1 MRGLWSLE
9 SVAYEKQ
16 FHWYE
21 KQVGYSWLHYEY
33 RIYIRMQMSKV
44 ILGLDLGSNSI
55 GWALLKEKDG
65 KPNEIINI
73 GSRIF
78 TKAVEEKTPT
88 PKNVK
93 RRNAR
98 LSRRVTQRRA
108 RRKLRMLNYL
118 IKLNLLPQELTN
130 NPTPEI
136 LLNELGSPYLLR
148 AKALDSQLTKF
159 ELGRVLLHL
168 VQRRGFLSNRKTLLG
183 DMADD
188 PDVLDVLSE
197 LEGEDDNSSDRAKEE
212 TAFKADI
219 SKLKKTIS
227 DIGFRTLGEYLASLD
242 HHDCKRNRSRDGGH
256 LRTDRQMYR
265 DELNLIWEQQ
275 KQYHNALTD
284 TVNIQIE
291 EIIFKQRPLKLNPD
305 RIGKCSLETNRK
317 RAKIARLECQ
327 RFRYLQDINNL
338 QYFNYYT
345 EKSTSLDDSAK
356 QKLVHLFET
365 TANIS
370 FAGIRKAL
378 GFDKTTEFNLENG
391 NKKLKGNITACEIRK
406 QLPEWDSLDDSK
418 QHALVEDLLTINK
431 KSVLKNRLTG
441 HWGFSANT
449 AVQLCLL
456 EFEPGHSNHS
466 AKAIGKMLPFLQQG
480 QIYSDA
486 RISAEYGYEVTKIN
500 VADKLGAPPETSNP
514 IVNKALHEL
523 RRLINAIIAE
533 YGKPN
538 AIRIEMARDLEM
550 NTKRYQD
557 FIKQQSKN
565 TKANDEAISS
575 YQEMGQKNPHLALS
589 KYPSKTDKLKYRLW
603 QDQKQCCAYSGNP
616 ITKSELFSSAIEVDH
631 ILPYSESLDDSY
643 MNKVICYT
651 SENRFKGQKTPI
663 DAFGGNTDKWN
674 QITHS
679 INKWDRSL
687 KSKKARFFTTFA
699 ELQKRDFISTQLND
713 TRYIGQVAQGY
724 LIELGADISVSKGI
738 TTAWLRH
745 QWGLNSLIG
754 ETDKKERT
762 DHRHHAIDALVVA
775 CVDRR
780 LYQALVNTAKELERS
795 QTELNMK
802 DIYIDPPWHN
812 LRNDLEQALDKVIIA
827 HVPQLKLT
835 GELHETT
842 GAGFINGIGNVNRKN
857 LDGSFTQVDKIID
870 PIVRELVGLHL
881 ENHNNNPKLAFAE
894 GVTVYHKD
902 GKTPIKRV
910 RVLQSKTTL
919 DKLGKSK
926 FGAKDKQGNIF
937 KWLAYGNMHHV
948 EIIKHKES
956 GKYSG
961 QFVTMME
968 ATHRAKGINMP
979 KQQIIKIDHG
989 EDYDF
994 ILALHINDLVSM
1006 EKDGQTLF
1014 YRVQVL
1020 DSGGNRIVLRLHT
1033 TTVLNNKSEEIYFS
1047 INESSFAMWQLKKH
1061 LVNAIGKLIE

>member
-1 MRGLWSLE
+1 
-9 SVAYEKQ
+9 
-16 FHWYE
+16 
-21 KQVGYSWLHYEY
+21 
-33 RIYIRMQMSKV
+33 MQMSKV

-55 GWALLKEKDG
+55 GWALLKEKDS

-118 IKLNLLPQELTN
+118 VKLNLLPQELTG

-148 AKALDSQLTKF
+148 AKALDSPLTKF
-159 ELGRVLLHL
+159 EMGRVLLHL

-212 TAFKADI
+212 TVFKTDI
-219 SKLKKTIS
+219 SQLKKIIS
-227 DIGFRTLGEYLASLD
+227 ENGFRTLGQYLASLD

-265 DELNLIWEQQ
+265 DELDLIWEQQ
-275 KQYHNALTD
+275 KTHHEELTD
-284 TVNIQIE
+284 AVKDQIE
-291 EIIFKQRPLKLNPD
+291 DIIFKQRPLKFNAD
-305 RIGKCSLETNRK
+305 RIGKCSLEPSRK

-338 QYFNYYT
+338 QYFDYYT
-345 EKSTSLDDSAK
+345 EKSISLDGLAK
-356 QKLVHLFET
+356 QKLVQLFET
-365 TANIS
+365 TANVS

-378 GFDKTTEFNLENG
+378 GFDKTIEFNLENG
-391 NKKLKGNITACEIRK
+391 SKKLKGNITACEIRK
-406 QLPEWDSLDDSK
+406 QLPEWDSYEDSK

-441 HWGFSANT
+441 HWGFCPNT

-466 AKAIGKMLPFLQQG
+466 TKAISKMLPFLKQG

-486 RISAEYGYEVTKIN
+486 RVNADYGYEITKLEFT
-500 VADKLGAPPETSNP
+500 DKLGAPPETSNP

-533 YGKPN
+533 YGKPD

-565 TKANDEAISS
+565 TKANDEAVNS

-603 QDQKQCCAYSGNP
+603 QDQKQSCAYSGKL
-616 ITKSELFSSAIEVDH
+616 ISKSELFSSAIEIDH

-663 DAFGGNTDKWN
+663 DAFGGNTDKWS
-674 QITHS
+674 QITHA

-724 LIELGADISVSKGI
+724 LAELGADISVSKGI

-762 DHRHHAIDALVVA
+762 DHRHHAIDAVVVA

-802 DIYIDPPWHN
+802 DIYIDPPWDN
-812 LRNDLEQALDKVIIA
+812 LRDDLEKSLAKVIIA
-827 HVPQLKLT
+827 HVPQIKLT

-842 GAGFINGIGNVNRKN
+842 GAGFIEGIGNVNRKN

-870 PIVRELVGLHL
+870 PIVRELVEQHL
-881 ENHNNNPKLAFAE
+881 ENHGDNPKNAFAE
-894 GVTVYHKD
+894 GVTIYHKD

-919 DKLGKSK
+919 DKLEKSK
-926 FGAKDKQGNIF
+926 FGAKDKQGKVF
-937 KWLAYGNMHHV
+937 KWLAFGNMHHV
-948 EIIKHKES
+948 EIIKHKETGKCS
-956 GKYSG
+956 GR
-961 QFVTMME
+961 FVTTME

-979 KQQIIKIDHG
+979 KQSIIKTDHG
-989 EDYDF
+989 KDHEF
-994 ILALHINDLVSM
+994 ILALHINDLVSIQ
-1006 EKDGQTLF
+1006 KDGQSLF
-1014 YRVQVL
+1014 YRVQKL
-1020 DSGGNRIVLRLHT
+1020 DSGGNRIVLRIHT

-1047 INESSFAMWQLKKH
+1047 INEISFVMWQLTKH
-1061 LVNAIGKLIE
+1061 SVNAIGKLIG